1 MSGAHLNPLLPNGYG
16 TNSVVQ
22 NGSANPYSS
31 TTYRTD
37 MVGASRAKSASTIQ
51 PVPIDRSRTRIH
63 SPDSRLGPLIP
74 PPEQAQ
80 RRKRSNSNSIV
91 GHLQIPSTIN
101 NSKGSLAEFAA
112 QITCLFWFESSS
124 RLHRVEEAKTTPT
137 PTTPLV
143 AEAVPF
149 IGFQKWV
156 TTILSTTQV
165 TQNVILLALM
175 FIYRLKKLN
184 PTVKGKPGSEF
195 RLLTVA
201 LMLGNKFLDDNTY
214 TNKTWA
220 EVSGISVQEIH
231 IMEVE
236 FLSNM
241 RYSLFT
247 SEEEWKEW
255 HVKLGRFFNYFDKAS
270 RTPLE
275 MTPRPPGPPTP
286 TLHVPPPL
294 PSPPGSTHTSPPFRG
309 SHPPCGPALP
319 LPHSTPHH
327 APQTVPSPAFL
338 PDLDLKANGR
348 KRSYDDQS
356 NGPPAKRIVTRSM
369 VPSNLS
375 STTLAP
381 STLPA
386 PMSNMPRLPVPN
398 LSIST
403 GPPVNGYGKQIP
415 AQLPPPGGRSMS
427 TVFPGTSTWSQP
439 GFAPSSTMQGGGQL
453 TPTGVSFSPYG
464 DQSRHQT
471 PFPTSSATSSPT
483 SASFPVHT
491 PSQTRLSPSYF
502 LTHRNSPYRPVRH
515 VNTLLVPPPSAS
527 MHNPTKNMNFDQMHY
542 QPLGKSISERKTGVV
557 PYMPM
562 PPMPPI
568 QWQPAEHHNCQD

>member
-1 MSGAHLNPLLPNGYG
+1 
-16 TNSVVQ
+16 
-22 NGSANPYSS
+22 
-31 TTYRTD
+31 
-37 MVGASRAKSASTIQ
+37 
-51 PVPIDRSRTRIH
+51 
-63 SPDSRLGPLIP
+63 
-74 PPEQAQ
+74 
-80 RRKRSNSNSIV
+80 
-91 GHLQIPSTIN
+91 
-101 NSKGSLAEFAA
+101 
-112 QITCLFWFESSS
+112 
-124 RLHRVEEAKTTPT
+124 
-137 PTTPLV
+137 
-143 AEAVPF
+143 
-149 IGFQKWV
+149 
-156 TTILSTTQV
+156 
-165 TQNVILLALM
+165 M

-241 RYSLFT
+241 RYSLFA
-247 SEEEWKEW
+247 SEDEWKEW
-255 HVKLGRFFNYFDKAS
+255 HVKLGRFFNYFDRAS
-270 RTPLE
+270 RAPLE

-294 PSPPGSTHTSPPFRG
+294 PSPPGSTHTSPPFVATY
-309 SHPPCGPALP
+309 PPTGPALP
-319 LPHSTPHH
+319 PPYSSSHH
-327 APQTVPSPAFL
+327 APPVAHPSSYL
-338 PDLDLKANGR
+338 PDLDLKPNGR
-348 KRSYDDQS
+348 KRSYDDHPH
-356 NGPPAKRIVTRSM
+356 GPPAKKMVTRSM
-369 VPSNLS
+369 VS
-375 STTLAP
+375 

-386 PMSNMPRLPVPN
+386 PTSNMPRLPVPN

-403 GPPVNGYGKQIP
+403 GPPVNGHGNLLP

-427 TVFPGTSTWSQP
+427 TVFPGTSNWAQP
-439 GFAPSSTMQGGGQL
+439 GFAPSSTMLGGGQL
-453 TPTGVSFSPYG
+453 TPTAVSSSPYG
-464 DQSRHQT
+464 DQSRHST
-471 PFPTSSATSSPT
+471 PFPTTSSTSSPT

-527 MHNPTKNMNFDQMHY
+527 MQNPPESLNFDQMHY

-557 PYMPM
+557 PYMQLPLM
-562 PPMPPI
+562 PPTH
-568 QWQPAEHHNCQD
+568 WQ